1 MISRKKSKT
10 IENFASRRDKV
21 KQAFKWGLLGFCV
34 VLTIVYAGQ
43 LKSHIRIPFI
53 SPSEE

>member
-21 KQAFKWGLLGFCV
+21 KKAFKIGLFGFCV

-53 SPSEE
+53 SPAEE